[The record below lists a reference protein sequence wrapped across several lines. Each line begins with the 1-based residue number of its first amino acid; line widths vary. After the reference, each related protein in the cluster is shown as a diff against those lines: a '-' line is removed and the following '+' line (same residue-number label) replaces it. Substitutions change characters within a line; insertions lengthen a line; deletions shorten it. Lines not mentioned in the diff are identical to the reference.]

1 MTSDDIAQ
9 SRVRLTAELSTRDLQ
24 DRKQSLTMV
33 GEAMAFITK
42 NFSEGRKR
50 EEKWRLAAKA
60 LESAARSDTPIYRE
74 IATQA
79 VRELLKSEGML
90 G

>member
-1 MTSDDIAQ
+1 MTYEDIAQ
-9 SRVRLTAELSTRDLQ
+9 SRVRLTAELSARDLQ
-24 DRKQSLTMV
+24 DRTLKLTTV
-33 GEAMAFITK
+33 GEAMTFIVG
-42 NFSEGRKR
+42 NFSQGRKR

-74 IATQA
+74 IATKA
-79 VRELLKSEGML
+79 VRELLESEGML